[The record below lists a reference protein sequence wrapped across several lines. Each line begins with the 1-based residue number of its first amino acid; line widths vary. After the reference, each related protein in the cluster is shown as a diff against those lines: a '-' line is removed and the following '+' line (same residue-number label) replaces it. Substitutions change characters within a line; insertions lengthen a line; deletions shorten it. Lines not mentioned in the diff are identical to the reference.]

1 MTSQSFID
9 TLHIDCGFFDQCVV
23 NLIIP
28 AINVVLGVTYYLELC
43 NATFLFTRYLIFCPQ
58 TSIIIETLTT
68 LIGKE

>member
-28 AINVVLGVTYYLELC
+28 AINVVLVSLTIWNYAMLHSYLLGISFF
-43 NATFLFTRYLIFCPQ
+43 AHKRQ
-58 TSIIIETLTT
+58 TL
-68 LIGKE
+68 